1 MGKKYIKKMISF
13 IAAAVLVLTAFNGVM
28 TVNTYAANDSLV
40 SAEIEQVYAKMPDVK
55 VYVPVEKY
63 QEMSLDNLSVYLENE
78 QLKCTN
84 IEKFGESGQHIDY
97 YFLIDIS
104 ISIPAER
111 FQGMKSAVLDFRR
124 NMDEKDRLTVITFGK
139 EVKNVYCSDEK
150 EKDLTNI
157 INNLRSNENGTSL
170 FSALAYTARLSDS
183 NTDDQYKRKECVLF
197 TDGYDFSVGEE
208 TANETINLLNKYN
221 LPVYS
226 VALISNRDDEVKEL
240 GALSRTTG
248 GTINR
253 VTVEKD
259 CKTVLNEILGQINNS
274 MVISLSASSNNVS
287 NKISQ
292 ISVKF
297 KDENITKTKDVFLS
311 RWQPDKVEPKIIKA
325 ALDGEDKISITF
337 SEDVLNADKAASYT
351 VTNKDRNEALK
362 ITAVSYS
369 NNTAVITLDD
379 PVIKGTYSIA
389 GKGITD
395 HSMEKNK
402 LSEVFE
408 VKLDGVE
415 EESPLLMI
423 IILSASAAVMILLI
437 ITIIILAKGKS
448 KSKNTVPLPI
458 YPNYPNDLPQP
469 PQNPNPIPT
478 PTPNYHNE
486 TLPDNSKNDPTVIE
500 HIAVRR
506 ELESDKQ
513 YVVNI
518 EPPKIKTIMLH
529 IGVVLGSGE
538 KQSFDAELAESLVV
552 GRSKVCGLKINDPYI
567 ARVHFVLEQKDGGIY
582 VTDLKSTNGT
592 SLNGIK
598 LTESRR
604 LHQNDVITAG
614 TVHFSISWNQ

>member
-1 MGKKYIKKMISF
+1 
-13 IAAAVLVLTAFNGVM
+13 
-28 TVNTYAANDSLV
+28 
-40 SAEIEQVYAKMPDVK
+40 
-55 VYVPVEKY
+55 
-63 QEMSLDNLSVYLENE
+63 
-78 QLKCTN
+78 
-84 IEKFGESGQHIDY
+84 
-97 YFLIDIS
+97 
-104 ISIPAER
+104 
-111 FQGMKSAVLDFRR
+111 
-124 NMDEKDRLTVITFGK
+124 
-139 EVKNVYCSDEK
+139 
-150 EKDLTNI
+150 
-157 INNLRSNENGTSL
+157 
-170 FSALAYTARLSDS
+170 
-183 NTDDQYKRKECVLF
+183 
-197 TDGYDFSVGEE
+197 
-208 TANETINLLNKYN
+208 
-221 LPVYS
+221 
-226 VALISNRDDEVKEL
+226 
-240 GALSRTTG
+240 
-248 GTINR
+248 
-253 VTVEKD
+253 
-259 CKTVLNEILGQINNS
+259 
-274 MVISLSASSNNVS
+274 
-287 NKISQ
+287 
-292 ISVKF
+292 
-297 KDENITKTKDVFLS
+297 
-311 RWQPDKVEPKIIKA
+311 
-325 ALDGEDKISITF
+325 
-337 SEDVLNADKAASYT
+337 
-351 VTNKDRNEALK
+351 
-362 ITAVSYS
+362 
-369 NNTAVITLDD
+369 
-379 PVIKGTYSIA
+379 
-389 GKGITD
+389 
-395 HSMEKNK
+395 MEKNK

>member
-458 YPNYPNDLPQP
+458 YRNYPNDLPQP

-500 HIAVRR
+500 HIAVQR

>member
-458 YPNYPNDLPQP
+458 YRNYPNDLPQP

-500 HIAVRR
+500 HIAIQR

>member
-40 SAEIEQVYAKMPDVK
+40 SAEIEQIYAKMPDVK

-351 VTNKDRNEALK
+351 VTNKDKNEALK

-458 YPNYPNDLPQP
+458 YRNYPNDLPQP

>member
-40 SAEIEQVYAKMPDVK
+40 SAEIEQIYAKMPDVK

-458 YPNYPNDLPQP
+458 YRNYPNDLPQP

-500 HIAVRR
+500 HIAVQR

>member
-351 VTNKDRNEALK
+351 VTNKDKNEALK

>member
-274 MVISLSASSNNVS
+274 MVISLSASSNTVS

-351 VTNKDRNEALK
+351 VTNKDKNEALK